1 MKRRKVLHLPGMLCA
16 CFMLCLLP
24 LLYRNAFFDINRF
37 KVEAVR
43 IVVPVIGMVSA
54 AAWLLVSRNRKIHT
68 TIRNTDICVLLFAL
82 TCFISSARTGFDSA
96 SLIGN
101 EGRYCGLWVMLSCAL
116 AYWLISRNKIG
127 LRLIGMLTVI
137 SAQYVYHL
145 LYSRSGAFKP
155 VLTDMLRIPKWWTG
169 IAVPIGFGIST
180 YHSVIFL
187 LRDKLQLF
195 KSKTK
200 EGGEEA

>member
-1 MKRRKVLHLPGMLCA
+1 MKKKYTLKDIVKNLDAIVTCTTLALCVILVNCNVIMRYFFNNPIKWSEEVVTSLFVWTVFIGSAYAYRNHSHLGVDIVVNFLPGKAKKIVSIIM
-16 CFMLCLLP
+16 
-24 LLYRNAFFDINRF
+24 
-37 KVEAVR
+37 AVLE
-43 IVVPVIGMVSA
+43 
-54 AAWLLVSRNRKIHT
+54 LLVL
-68 TIRNTDICVLLFAL
+68 V
-82 TCFISSARTGFDSA
+82 
-96 SLIGN
+96 
-101 EGRYCGLWVMLSCAL
+101 
-116 AYWLISRNKIG
+116 
-127 LRLIGMLTVI
+127 MLTVI

-195 KSKTK
+195 KRKTK

>member
-1 MKRRKVLHLPGMLCA
+1 MKKKFTLKDIVKNLDAIVTCTTLALCVILVNCNVIMRYFFNNPIKWSEEVVTSLFVWTVFIGSAYAYRNHSHLGVDIVVNFLPGKAKKIVSIIM
-16 CFMLCLLP
+16 
-24 LLYRNAFFDINRF
+24 
-37 KVEAVR
+37 AVLE
-43 IVVPVIGMVSA
+43 
-54 AAWLLVSRNRKIHT
+54 LLVL
-68 TIRNTDICVLLFAL
+68 V
-82 TCFISSARTGFDSA
+82 
-96 SLIGN
+96 
-101 EGRYCGLWVMLSCAL
+101 
-116 AYWLISRNKIG
+116 
-127 LRLIGMLTVI
+127 MLTVI

-195 KSKTK
+195 KRKTK